1 MSSLN
6 VGRLNATGTGVKFPS
21 YTTASLPTGEVG
33 LTVWDTTD
41 SKLKI
46 YNGADWVPVPGQEDH
61 PVGSQAFAYT
71 GSDQAWV
78 VPTNVT

>member
-21 YTTASLPTGEVG
+21 YATNNLPTGEVG

-46 YNGADWVPVPGQEDH
+46 YK
-61 PVGSQAFAYT
+61 SFI
-71 GSDQAWV
+71 
-78 VPTNVT
+78 